1 METKENI
8 TIWTQDVVS
17 ATEAIIEEVFIVYCA
32 RINSR
37 ALTLG
42 AAWDREL
49 TGERGR
55 RRVILV
61 YFLIALKTIKST

>member
-1 METKENI
+1 M
-8 TIWTQDVVS
+8 VS
-17 ATEAIIEEVFIVYCA
+17 ATEAIIEVFIVYCA

-42 AAWDREL
+42 AAWDRECL
-49 TGERGR
+49 GERGR
-55 RRVILV
+55 RGVILV